1 MKPETG
7 ATEQQRF
14 RPPTSRVVKSA
25 GVLVAVFGAGVLAGA
40 GAQGIADKA
49 SPGGAQDES
58 APRVAAA
65 PASTVTPP
73 EATTSAM
80 MVTTQ
85 EGGMSANASSSD
97 AAPTAAPPRA
107 SGAPALA
114 APVGLA
120 VLDSRLVQLRNE
132 IERLSRRV
140 VALEQRQ
147 SAAPS
152 AGPTTAASSDGADEP
167 PPLPVD
173 TPEDRYAALVSV
185 GVEAERADEI
195 LERQSRQELAR
206 LELRDRATREG
217 WVDSEQYRETAAAM
231 RREAV
236 SLRSEIGDSSYDLYL
251 YSTGASNR
259 VQIDSVMQGSAA
271 YEYGL
276 QPGDV
281 IESYADRR
289 IFNGRELREATT
301 GGIRGETVPV
311 RIRRG
316 DQIMEA
322 WLPRGPIGITLEP
335 ARAAPVP

>member
-1 MKPETG
+1 MTPETE
-7 ATEQQRF
+7 ATGRQRF
-14 RPPTSRVVKSA
+14 RTPRSRVVKSA
-25 GVLVAVFGAGVLAGA
+25 GLLVAVFCAGVLAGA
-40 GAQGIADKA
+40 GAQGIADRA
-49 SPGGAQDES
+49 SPGGAAGVTQDEP

-65 PASTVTPP
+65 PAPTATSL
-73 EATTSAM
+73 EAPTSAV

-85 EGGMSANASSSD
+85 EGDMSANASSSD
-97 AAPTAAPPRA
+97 AAPPRA
-107 SGAPALA
+107 SGAPAPA

-147 SAAPS
+147 TAAPS
-152 AGPTTAASSDGADEP
+152 GGVATAASPDGLDEP

-231 RREAV
+231 RRGAV